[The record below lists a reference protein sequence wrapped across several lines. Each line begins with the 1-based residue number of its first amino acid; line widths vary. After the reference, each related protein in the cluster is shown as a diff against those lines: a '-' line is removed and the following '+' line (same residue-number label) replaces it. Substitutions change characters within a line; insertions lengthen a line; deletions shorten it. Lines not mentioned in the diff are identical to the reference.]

1 MTIPFVPGEVDLLIA
16 INQLHHPVLDALM
29 YSISNIAVWIP
40 VVCALLYYLFYKK
53 PCREGALLLGMLI
66 GCVLVGNLIGNV
78 WGKPIF
84 ARVRPSLT
92 PEIAEHL
99 HLVYGYT
106 ASSYSFFSGHAANFF
121 AFATMLAL
129 VIGRKGHSI
138 IVFTLVGLVA
148 YSRLYQGV
156 HFVSDVVVGAGVGIA
171 LGYGGYRL
179 YLWLRKTLGWHE
191 PIDTI
196 TRPQYQ
202 IWLGALLAFIPLV
215 LVHAYQTAHIL
226 SRLGV
231 D

>member
-1 MTIPFVPGEVDLLIA
+1 MTIPFVPGEIDLLVA

-40 VVCALLYYLFYKK
+40 IVCALLYYLLYKK
-53 PCREGALLLGMLI
+53 PFKEGALLIGMLI
-66 GCVLVGNLIGNV
+66 GCVLLGNLIGNV
-78 WGKPIF
+78 CGKPFF

-129 VIGRKGHSI
+129 VVGRKGHSLI
-138 IVFTLVGLVA
+138 IFALVALVA

-156 HFVSDVVVGAGVGIA
+156 HFVSDVIAGAGVGVAI
-171 LGYGGYRL
+171 GYGGYRF
-179 YLWLRKTLGWHE
+179 YLWLRRQLGWHE
-191 PIDTI
+191 PLETI
-196 TRPQYQ
+196 TAPRYHT
-202 IWLGALLAFIPLV
+202 WRGVLLAFVPLV

-226 SRLGV
+226 ARLGV
-231 D
+231 E